1 LRDSQFQN
9 PRIPEFFRRRD
20 MNRWRKSFRAL
31 IFGIMIFTAACVTIN
46 IYFPAEKVESVA
58 GEIVKDIRG
67 QEKDKQEKGD
77 KTSFWRTMLPGLQVN
92 SAWAEEATTVS
103 NPTIRALKE
112 RMKANYQQMKPFYAK
127 GAVVENNSGYVSL
140 GNTQTLDIKEKRD
153 LNALVTAENSM
164 RKQLYEEVAK
174 ALKIDLSQVNR
185 VGEIFAKEWQ
195 KPTR

>member
-1 LRDSQFQN
+1 MKRGKRNL
-9 PRIPEFFRRRD
+9 
-20 MNRWRKSFRAL
+20 RAL
-31 IFGIMIFTAACVTIN
+31 IFGVMIFSFACVTIN

-67 QEKDKQEKGD
+67 QDKEKPVKND
-77 KTSFWRTMLPGLQVN
+77 KTSFWRNLASCLDAN
-92 SAWAEEATTVS
+92 SAWAEDATTVS

-112 RMKANYQQMKPFYAK
+112 RMKANYQQMKPYYAK

-140 GNTQTLDIKEKRD
+140 GNTQKLELTEKRD
-153 LNALVTAENSM
+153 LNALMAAENSM
-164 RKQLYEEVAK
+164 RKQLYEEVAR
-174 ALKIDLSQVNR
+174 ALKIDPSQVNR

>member
-1 LRDSQFQN
+1 
-9 PRIPEFFRRRD
+9 
-20 MNRWRKSFRAL
+20 MNRRPRNFRAL
-31 IFGIMIFTAACVTIN
+31 IFGIMIFTFACVTIN

-67 QEKDKQEKGD
+67 QEKEEPDKGD
-77 KTSFWRTMLPGLQVN
+77 KTSFWMNLLSGLQAN

-127 GAVVENNSGYVSL
+127 GAVVEDNSGYVSL
-140 GNTQTLDIKEKRD
+140 GNTQALDIKEKRD
-153 LNALVTAENSM
+153 LNALVAAENSM

-174 ALKIDLSQVNR
+174 ALKIDLSQINR
-185 VGEIFAKEWQ
+185 VGEIFAKEWK

>member
-1 LRDSQFQN
+1 
-9 PRIPEFFRRRD
+9 

-31 IFGIMIFTAACVTIN
+31 IFGITIFTFACVTIN

-67 QEKDKQEKGD
+67 QEKPDKGD
-77 KTSFWRTMLPGLQVN
+77 KTSFWRNMLSGLQTT

-112 RMKANYQQMKPFYAK
+112 RMKANYAQMKPFYAK

-164 RKQLYEEVAK
+164 RNQLYEEVAK
-174 ALKIDLSQVNR
+174 ALKIDLSQVSR
-185 VGEIFAKEWQ
+185 IGEIFAKEWQ
-195 KPTR
+195 KSTR

>member
-1 LRDSQFQN
+1 MKQWLKK
-9 PRIPEFFRRRD
+9 FRT
-20 MNRWRKSFRAL
+20 L
-31 IFGIMIFTAACVTIN
+31 IFGITIFTFACVTIN

-67 QEKDKQEKGD
+67 EEKEKQEKGD
-77 KTSFWRTMLPGLQVN
+77 KTSFWRNMLSGLRSN
-92 SAWAEEATTVS
+92 TAWADEATTVS
-103 NPTIRALKE
+103 NPTIRALKD

-127 GAVVENNSGYVSL
+127 GAVVENNNGYVSL
-140 GNTQTLDIKEKRD
+140 GNTQSLDIKEKRD

-174 ALKIDLSQVNR
+174 ALKIDASQVGR
-185 VGEIFAKEWQ
+185 IGEVFAKEWQ